1 MSYNQDVIETSSA
14 DNNNNNGDQKFSFG
28 QTQENYNSDSVY
40 LNSYKELDVDVI
52 DYTKEIFDA
61 PLTRLKEYF
70 VSLFPICSWILHYNL
85 TWLYSD
91 VIAGV
96 TVGIVMVPQSM
107 SYAQLAGL
115 SAEYGLYSAFVGV
128 FIYCFFATSKDVSI
142 GPVAVMSM
150 QVSKVIAHVQDK
162 SGDKYSAP
170 TIATVLAFIC
180 GVISLGL
187 GLLRL
192 GFILELISMPAVLAF
207 MSGSAFSII
216 VGQIPGLMGYNKL
229 VNTRVAAYE
238 VVVNTLKHL
247 PDTKVDAAFGLTC
260 LFVLYSWK
268 FICGYLIV
276 RDQRRSRFW
285 FYLQN
290 LRHCF
295 VIVFATLIS
304 WGCVYSYRKT
314 HGADAKN
321 PFSIIGKVPAGLEHT
336 GLMTLPD
343 GIIGDMAGEIPVSVI
358 ILLLEHISISKSF
371 GRVNDY
377 KIVPDQEMIAI
388 GVTNLIGT
396 FFNAYPAT
404 GSFSR
409 SALKAKCGVRTPLA
423 GIYTG
428 ACVLLALYC
437 FEKAFY
443 YIPKAALSAIIIH
456 AVSDLIASWRTS
468 YKVLKISPIDFGIF
482 IVGLILTIF
491 VSIETGIYFAI
502 AASAAHLLWNL
513 CIPNGAFLGR
523 IQVAEVIDP
532 VIVNNNNNNNND
544 NSSVSDSGPD
554 SPVRKD
560 GTGDDNS
567 NISYEQDIEV
577 YDTASTSKLKS
588 SFFSI
593 KNKITRNYNSTNQ
606 PVADEGSS
614 SDELNDIIPKK
625 ASAEKNGD
633 FDNTNKQLPREVRF
647 HTRWVPI
654 PKKQSPLSYS
664 FVHTT
669 RVNDRLHV
677 SAPPPGVIVFR
688 PTEAFVYSNS
698 SKQYD
703 QILDEIK
710 RTTRRGESRTYKSK
724 NDRPW
729 NDPGELNLAYKWNS
743 FLGLFSKK
751 RREEVRAIDREY
763 ESEQKKVK
771 DPRPLLRIVHLDFST
786 VNSTDVTSVQTL
798 LDLKQ
803 AISLYTGKEVEFHFS
818 GIVNP
823 WIRRALVAAGF
834 GKPSSSPDG
843 SSSVVAEH
851 KYFNIGT
858 EYKYKTYGNENNDE
872 ENFVSHYEPLT
883 GTDTPFFHL
892 DIPSYSHLDTGV
904 EEIYQQQNTY

>member
-1 MSYNQDVIETSSA
+1 MSYNQDVIETSSS
-14 DNNNNNGDQKFSFG
+14 DNNNNNDDQKFSFG
-28 QTQENYNSDSVY
+28 QTQENYNSDSIY
-40 LNSYKELDVDVI
+40 LNSYKESDVDVVE
-52 DYTKEIFDA
+52 YAREIFDE
-61 PLTRLKEYF
+61 PLTRLKHYF

-115 SAEYGLYSAFVGV
+115 PAEYGLYSAFIGV

-150 QVSKVIAHVQDK
+150 QVGKVVARIQDHN
-162 SGDKYSAP
+162 GDKYSAP
-170 TIATVLAFIC
+170 VIATVLAFIC

-192 GFILELISMPAVLAF
+192 GFLLELISMPAVLAF

-216 VGQIPGLMGYNKL
+216 VGQVPALMGYNKL
-229 VNTRVAAYE
+229 VNTRDASYE
-238 VVVNTLKHL
+238 VVINSLKHL
-247 PDTKVDAAFGLTC
+247 PDTKVDAAFGLIC
-260 LFVLYSWK
+260 LFILYFWK
-268 FICGYLIV
+268 YICGYLI
-276 RDQRRSRFW
+276 DHDKRRSRFW
-285 FYLQN
+285 FYAQN

-304 WGCVYSYRKT
+304 WGAVYSYRKT
-314 HGADAKN
+314 HGSSAKN
-321 PFSIIGKVPAGLEHT
+321 PFSIIGKVPAGLKHT

-343 GIIGDMAGEIPVSVI
+343 GIINDMASELPVSVI

-437 FEKAFY
+437 FERAFY

-456 AVSDLIASWRTS
+456 AVSDLIASWQTS
-468 YKVLKISPIDFGIF
+468 YKLFKISPLDFGIF
-482 IVGLILTIF
+482 FVGLILTIF

-502 AASAAHLLWNL
+502 AASAAHLLWDL

-532 VIVNNNNNNNND
+532 VIVNYNND
-544 NSSVSDSGPD
+544 NSSVSDSDPD
-554 SPVRKD
+554 AP
-560 GTGDDNS
+560 TGKEGRDDNS
-567 NISYEQDIEV
+567 NVSYEQDIEI

-593 KNKITRNYNSTNQ
+593 KNKITKNYNSTNEH
-606 PVADEGSS
+606 ASSNGSN
-614 SDELNDIIPKK
+614 EIIPKK
-625 ASAEKNGD
+625 KSIGEKNGE
-633 FDNTNKQLPREVRF
+633 FDNSNKPLPRQVKF

-654 PKKQSPLSYS
+654 PKKQSPLSSSYI
-664 FVHTT
+664 HTK

-677 SAPPPGVIVFR
+677 SAPPPGVVVFR

-698 SKQYD
+698 SRQYD
-703 QILDEIK
+703 LILDEIK
-710 RTTRRGESRTYKSK
+710 RTTRRGESRAYKSK

-729 NDPGELNLAYKWNS
+729 NDPGELNLSYKWNS
-743 FLGLFSKK
+743 FLGIFSKK
-751 RREEVRAIDREY
+751 RREEIRAIDREY
-763 ESEQKKVK
+763 ESDQQKVK
-771 DPRPLLRIVHLDFST
+771 DPRPLLKIVHLDFST
-786 VNSTDVTSVQTL
+786 VNSTDVTSVQSL

-803 AISLYTGKEVEFHFS
+803 AITLYTGKQVEFHFS
-818 GIVNP
+818 GILNP

-834 GKPSSSPDG
+834 GRPSSSPDG
-843 SSSVVAEH
+843 TVVVAEH
-851 KYFNIGT
+851 KYYNIGT
-858 EYKYKTYGNENNDE
+858 EYKYKALGNGNDDE
-872 ENFVSHYEPLT
+872 ENLIPHYEPLT
-883 GTDTPFFHL
+883 DTDTPFFHL